1 MKKVFL
7 FPLFVLSLSA
17 ALAQSLEA
25 DKQKAILNLDAQM
38 DHYGAI
44 AHEIWGWAELGFQ
57 EQHSTALLQKTL
69 ADAGFRIEQGV
80 AGMPTSFIASY
91 GSGKP
96 VIGFL
101 AEFDALA
108 DMAQQAVP
116 EQSPIAGQAAGHAC
130 GHHLFGTGSV
140 AAAIQVKEWLQ
151 RTGTS
156 GTIRLYGT
164 PAEEGGGGKVF
175 MVREGLFNDVDAVL
189 TWHPSSQNAA
199 NASATLAAVGMKF
212 RFHGTAA
219 HAAAGPWRGHSALDG
234 VESMDVMVNMLREH
248 ITPES
253 RIHYAITNGAKAP
266 NIVPAEAEVY
276 YIIRH
281 PDMNELR
288 DMIQRVIRCA
298 EGAAM
303 GTDTKVDYEYI
314 NGYFNVM
321 PNQTLASL
329 MHDNLEQVGGVS
341 YNADEKAFAMEIM
354 KTYPSDK
361 LTPES
366 AMEIAPFKVVE
377 KGGYA
382 STDVGDISWVVPTAS
397 MGAAT
402 WAPGTIAHSW
412 QAVAAG
418 GTTIGTKGMLVA
430 AKTLTLSAMDLFA
443 HPARLQDAKNELEER
458 RGSDFTYE
466 SLIGDRNPPLD
477 YMKFNNN

>member
-1 MKKVFL
+1 MRKGLWIVVL
-7 FPLFVLSLSA
+7 TLGITPLFS
-17 ALAQSLEA
+17 QSLDA
-25 DKQKAILNLDAQM
+25 DKKQAIKALDAQL

-44 AHEIWGWAELGFQ
+44 AHQIWGFAELGFQ
-57 EQHSTALLQKTL
+57 EDQSTALLQKTL
-69 ADAGFRIEQGV
+69 TDAGFHVEQGV

-96 VIGFL
+96 VIAFL

-116 EQSPIAGQAAGHAC
+116 TQDPIEGQPAGHAC
-130 GHHLFGTGSV
+130 GHHLFGTGAV

-151 RTGTS
+151 KTGTS

-212 RFHGTAA
+212 RFHGVAA

-234 VESMDVMVNMLREH
+234 VEAMDVMVNMLREH
-248 ITPES
+248 VTPES

-281 PDMNELR
+281 PDMNELK
-288 DMIQRVIRCA
+288 DMIQRIIRAA

-321 PNQTLASL
+321 PNATLASM
-329 MHDNLEQVGGVS
+329 MHDNLEQVGGVK
-341 YNADEKAFAMEIM
+341 YNEDERNFALEIM
-354 KTYPSDK
+354 KSYPSEK

-366 AMEIAPFKVVE
+366 AMEVEPFKVVE

-402 WAPGTIAHSW
+402 WVPGTIAHSW

-418 GTTIGTKGMLVA
+418 GTTIGPKGMLVA
-430 AKTLTLSAMDLFA
+430 AKTLTLSAMDLFT
-443 HPARLQDAKNELEER
+443 HPEVLVKAKNELEER
-458 RGSDFTYE
+458 RGKDFKYE
-466 SLIGDRNPPLD
+466 SLIGDREPPLD
-477 YMKFNNN
+477 YMKLGND